1 MTLEQAYKK
10 VHMMDEVLDS
20 DILNDEEYT
29 SVAKRRFKL
38 MELIGLEEQR
48 QKQLETY
55 NPIETYR
62 PKLSD
67 WERGFLDGFVI
78 QGHKCHYITERQKT
92 VLHLI
97 VLATTVMNPQKNVTN
112 NINCCIIH
120 HIKTCKVLNSGFDV
134 IDVIDFHSYYLTP

>member
-48 QKQLETY
+48 QKQLVTF
-55 NPIETYR
+55 R
-62 PKLSD
+62 PKLYD
-67 WERGFLDGFVI
+67 YDKGFLDSFVI
-78 QGHKCHYITERQKT
+78 QGHKCHYITEKQEI
-92 VLHLI
+92 VLHNI
-97 VLATTVMNPQKNVTN
+97 GGFEPFQYSGYVFRFVKNTLLVEK
-112 NINCCIIH
+112 ISEKSFLEEI
-120 HIKTCKVLNSGFDV
+120 
-134 IDVIDFHSYYLTP
+134 

>member
-38 MELIGLEEQR
+38 MEQIGLEEQR
-48 QKQLETY
+48 QKQLATY
-55 NPIETYR
+55 K

-67 WERGFLDGFVI
+67 WEQGFLDSFVI
-78 QGHKCHYITERQKT
+78 QGHKCHYITEKQKR

-97 VLATTVMNPQKNVTN
+97 GSFEPFQYNGYVFKFIKNTLLVEK
-112 NINCCIIH
+112 ISEKSFLEEI
-120 HIKTCKVLNSGFDV
+120 
-134 IDVIDFHSYYLTP
+134 

>member
-48 QKQLETY
+48 QKQLKTY
-55 NPIETYR
+55 K

-67 WERGFLDGFVI
+67 WEQGFLDSFVI
-78 QGHKCHYITERQKT
+78 QGHKCHYITEKQGII
-92 VLHLI
+92 LHVI
-97 VLATTVMNPQKNVTN
+97 GSFEPFQYSGYVFKFIKNALLVEK
-112 NINCCIIH
+112 INEKSFLEEI
-120 HIKTCKVLNSGFDV
+120 
-134 IDVIDFHSYYLTP
+134 

>member
-10 VHMMDEVLDS
+10 VHMMDEVLNS

-92 VLHLI
+92 VLHI
-97 VLATTVMNPQKNVTN
+97 IGGFEPFQYSGYVFKFVKNTLLVEK
-112 NINCCIIH
+112 INEKSFLEEI
-120 HIKTCKVLNSGFDV
+120 
-134 IDVIDFHSYYLTP
+134 

>member
-38 MELIGLEEQR
+38 MEQIGLEEQR
-48 QKQLETY
+48 QKQLATY
-55 NPIETYR
+55 N

-67 WERGFLDGFVI
+67 WEQGFLDSFVI
-78 QGHKCHYITERQKT
+78 QGHK
-92 VLHLI
+92 LHHLTCKQVDVFRRI
-97 VLATTVMNPQKNVTN
+97 NGYESFRYSGFIFKIVMNSLLVEK
-112 NINCCIIH
+112 INEKSFLEEI
-120 HIKTCKVLNSGFDV
+120 
-134 IDVIDFHSYYLTP
+134 